1 MEGRNTSDTLGKEK
15 MEAFSHRTRLKGKLM
30 RKTSLFV
37 GIMSCKDTLY
47 YIHSIPS
54 EISDLNYQLQ
64 IDENDGLSGQNCSL
78 EARESSDL
86 AAK

>member
-1 MEGRNTSDTLGKEK
+1 
-15 MEAFSHRTRLKGKLM
+15 M

-37 GIMSCKDTLY
+37 GIMSCKDPLY

-64 IDENDGLSGQNCSL
+64 IDDRLSGQNCSL